1 MIVCR
6 IGTSI
11 YVGVYTD
18 GIVVLRMTNIL
29 ERYGGESMENSSLNH
44 TENHKTEEK
53 ETKRTPIKQRKKEN
67 EVLRFIREHI
77 RYFAAGALVVV
88 LVIVLAMCAKPKGS
102 DSDVVVNATESTQA
116 TEEAYQVDANENIN
130 ALITQYYTAYAAGDV
145 TTLSSI
151 ATPISANEQSYIG
164 LFSQYVDE
172 YQNIKCY
179 TKTGLDENSYLVSVS
194 MEIKFT
200 GVDTTAPGLDFFYVR
215 TNDDGSLYIDNL
227 YSQYNLANQE
237 NALDTSIQNLIGQ
250 FESESDVMALQSEVQ
265 TRYDEAL
272 AADENLTNM
281 IQTTIPAAIKDWV
294 SQMAAQ
300 AVTEQTEAA
309 EATEQPETE
318 QPQETEQQE
327 EIIQQTD
334 TLATKD
340 RVNVRAAADVES
352 EKLGTLDQGT
362 VVTRTA
368 IAGDWSVIDYNG
380 TAGYVKNEFLTYD
393 LPDTTADS
401 NSDSSADDSDST
413 NAASIAEGTVIML
426 QNTTNIRSGMSEDSS
441 KVGTAYA
448 GEKVTVVMS
457 YAEGWTKVK
466 WNGETGYIKTS
477 LLQ

>member
-1 MIVCR
+1 
-6 IGTSI
+6 
-11 YVGVYTD
+11 
-18 GIVVLRMTNIL
+18 
-29 ERYGGESMENSSLNH
+29 MENSSLNH

-300 AVTEQTEAA
+300 AATEQTEAA

-401 NSDSSADDSDST
+401 NSDSSADNSDST

>member
-1 MIVCR
+1 
-6 IGTSI
+6 
-11 YVGVYTD
+11 
-18 GIVVLRMTNIL
+18 
-29 ERYGGESMENSSLNH
+29 MENSSLNH

-130 ALITQYYTAYAAGDV
+130 TLITQYYTAYAAGDI

-179 TKTGLDENSYLVSVS
+179 TKTGLDANSYLVSVS

-215 TNDDGSLYIDNL
+215 TNDDGTLYIDNL

-237 NALDTSIQNLIGQ
+237 NALDTSVQSLIGQ
-250 FESESDVMALQSEVQ
+250 FESESDVVELQSEVQ

-272 AADENLTNM
+272 AADENLANM

-300 AVTEQTEAA
+300 AATEQTEAA

-401 NSDSSADDSDST
+401 NSDSSADNSDST

-426 QNTTNIRSGMSEDSS
+426 ENTTNIRSGMSEDSS

>member
-1 MIVCR
+1 
-6 IGTSI
+6 
-11 YVGVYTD
+11 
-18 GIVVLRMTNIL
+18 
-29 ERYGGESMENSSLNH
+29 MENSSLNH

-179 TKTGLDENSYLVSVS
+179 TNTGLDENSYLVSVS

-300 AVTEQTEAA
+300 AATEQTEAA

>member
-18 GIVVLRMTNIL
+18 GIVVLRMTNIW

>member
-1 MIVCR
+1 M
-6 IGTSI
+6 
-11 YVGVYTD
+11 
-18 GIVVLRMTNIL
+18 VVLIL
-29 ERYGGESMENSSLNH
+29 
-44 TENHKTEEK
+44 
-53 ETKRTPIKQRKKEN
+53 
-67 EVLRFIREHI
+67 
-77 RYFAAGALVVV
+77 
-88 LVIVLAMCAKPKGS
+88 VLAMCAKPKGS
-102 DSDVVVNATESTQA
+102 DSDVVVNANATESTQA

-179 TKTGLDENSYLVSVS
+179 TKTGLDANSYLVSVS

-215 TNDDGSLYIDNL
+215 TNDDGTLYIDNL

-237 NALDTSIQNLIGQ
+237 
-250 FESESDVMALQSEVQ
+250 FESESDVVELQSEVQ

-272 AADENLTNM
+272 AADENLANM

-294 SQMAAQ
+294 SQVAAQ
-300 AVTEQTEAA
+300 AATEQTEAT
-309 EATEQPETE
+309 EAAEQPETE

-327 EIIQQTD
+327 ETVQQTE

-340 RVNVRAAADVES
+340 RVNVRAAADTES

-368 IAGDWSVIDYNG
+368 VDGDWSAIDYNG
-380 TAGYVKNEFLTYD
+380 TTGYVKNEFLTYD
-393 LPDTTADS
+393 LPDTTAEN
-401 NSDSSADDSDST
+401 NSDSSSDNSDST
-413 NAASIAEGTVIML
+413 NSASIAEGTVIML
-426 QNTTNIRSGMSEDSS
+426 ENTTNIRSGMSEDSS

>member
-1 MIVCR
+1 
-6 IGTSI
+6 
-11 YVGVYTD
+11 
-18 GIVVLRMTNIL
+18 
-29 ERYGGESMENSSLNH
+29 MENSSLNH

-300 AVTEQTEAA
+300 AATEQTEAA

-401 NSDSSADDSDST
+401 NSDSSADNSDST

-466 WNGETGYIKTS
+466 WNGETGYIKQS

>member
-1 MIVCR
+1 
-6 IGTSI
+6 
-11 YVGVYTD
+11 
-18 GIVVLRMTNIL
+18 
-29 ERYGGESMENSSLNH
+29 MENSSLNH

-227 YSQYNLANQE
+227 YIQYNLANQE

-401 NSDSSADDSDST
+401 NSDSSADDSDSS

>member
-1 MIVCR
+1 
-6 IGTSI
+6 
-11 YVGVYTD
+11 
-18 GIVVLRMTNIL
+18 
-29 ERYGGESMENSSLNH
+29 MENSSLNH

-200 GVDTTAPGLDFFYVR
+200 GVATTAPGLDFFYVR

-300 AVTEQTEAA
+300 AATEQTEAA

-327 EIIQQTD
+327 ETVQQTE

-340 RVNVRAAADVES
+340 RVNVRAAADTES

-368 IAGDWSVIDYNG
+368 VDGDWSVIDYNG

-401 NSDSSADDSDST
+401 NSDSSADNSDST

>member
-18 GIVVLRMTNIL
+18 GIVVLRMTNIW

-53 ETKRTPIKQRKKEN
+53 ETKRTPI
-67 EVLRFIREHI
+67 EHI

-300 AVTEQTEAA
+300 AATEQTEAA

-413 NAASIAEGTVIML
+413 NVASIAEGTVIML

>member
-1 MIVCR
+1 
-6 IGTSI
+6 
-11 YVGVYTD
+11 
-18 GIVVLRMTNIL
+18 
-29 ERYGGESMENSSLNH
+29 MENSSLNH

-130 ALITQYYTAYAAGDV
+130 ALITQYHTAYAAGDV

-300 AVTEQTEAA
+300 AATEQTEAA

-413 NAASIAEGTVIML
+413 NVASIAEGTVIML

>member
-18 GIVVLRMTNIL
+18 GIVVLRMTNIW

-300 AVTEQTEAA
+300 AATEQTEAA

-413 NAASIAEGTVIML
+413 NVASIAEGTVIML

>member
-1 MIVCR
+1 VIVCR

-18 GIVVLRMTNIL
+18 GIVVLRMTNIW

-300 AVTEQTEAA
+300 AATEQTEAA

-413 NAASIAEGTVIML
+413 NVASIAEGTVIML

>member
-18 GIVVLRMTNIL
+18 GIVVLRMTNIW

-281 IQTTIPAAIKDWV
+281 IQTMIPAAIKDWV

-300 AVTEQTEAA
+300 AATEQTEAA

-413 NAASIAEGTVIML
+413 NVASIAEGTVIML

>member
-18 GIVVLRMTNIL
+18 GIVVLRMTNIW

-300 AVTEQTEAA
+300 AATEQTEAA

-413 NAASIAEGTVIML
+413 NVASIAEGTVIML
-426 QNTTNIRSGMSEDSS
+426 ENTTNIRSGMSEDSS

>member
-1 MIVCR
+1 
-6 IGTSI
+6 
-11 YVGVYTD
+11 
-18 GIVVLRMTNIL
+18 
-29 ERYGGESMENSSLNH
+29 MENSSLNH

-300 AVTEQTEAA
+300 AATEQTEAA

-368 IAGDWSVIDYNG
+368 IAGNWSVIDYNG

-401 NSDSSADDSDST
+401 NSDSSADNSDST

>member
-18 GIVVLRMTNIL
+18 GIVVLRMTNIW

-102 DSDVVVNATESTQA
+102 DSDVVVNATESTQV

>member
-1 MIVCR
+1 
-6 IGTSI
+6 
-11 YVGVYTD
+11 
-18 GIVVLRMTNIL
+18 
-29 ERYGGESMENSSLNH
+29 MENSSLNH

-88 LVIVLAMCAKPKGS
+88 LIIVLAMCAKPKGS

-300 AVTEQTEAA
+300 AATEQTEAA

-401 NSDSSADDSDST
+401 NSDSSADNSDST

>member
-1 MIVCR
+1 
-6 IGTSI
+6 
-11 YVGVYTD
+11 
-18 GIVVLRMTNIL
+18 
-29 ERYGGESMENSSLNH
+29 MENSSLNH

-130 ALITQYYTAYAAGDV
+130 TLITQYYTAYAAGDI

-179 TKTGLDENSYLVSVS
+179 TKTGLDANSYLVSVS

-300 AVTEQTEAA
+300 AATEQTEAA

-401 NSDSSADDSDST
+401 NSDSSADNSDST

>member
-1 MIVCR
+1 
-6 IGTSI
+6 
-11 YVGVYTD
+11 
-18 GIVVLRMTNIL
+18 
-29 ERYGGESMENSSLNH
+29 MENSSLNH

-53 ETKRTPIKQRKKEN
+53 ETKRTLIKQRKKEN

-300 AVTEQTEAA
+300 AATEQTEAA

-401 NSDSSADDSDST
+401 NSDSSADNSDST

>member
-1 MIVCR
+1 
-6 IGTSI
+6 
-11 YVGVYTD
+11 
-18 GIVVLRMTNIL
+18 
-29 ERYGGESMENSSLNH
+29 MENSSLNH

-179 TKTGLDENSYLVSVS
+179 TKTGLDANSYLVSVS

-215 TNDDGSLYIDNL
+215 TNDDGTLYIDNL

-300 AVTEQTEAA
+300 AATEQTEAA

-413 NAASIAEGTVIML
+413 NVASIAEGTVIML

>member
-1 MIVCR
+1 
-6 IGTSI
+6 
-11 YVGVYTD
+11 
-18 GIVVLRMTNIL
+18 
-29 ERYGGESMENSSLNH
+29 MENSSLNH

-300 AVTEQTEAA
+300 AATEQTEAA

-401 NSDSSADDSDST
+401 NSDSSADNSDSA

>member
-18 GIVVLRMTNIL
+18 GIVVLRMTNIW
-29 ERYGGESMENSSLNH
+29 ERYGGESMKNSSLNH

-300 AVTEQTEAA
+300 AATEQTEAA

-401 NSDSSADDSDST
+401 NSDSSADNSDST

>member
-1 MIVCR
+1 
-6 IGTSI
+6 
-11 YVGVYTD
+11 
-18 GIVVLRMTNIL
+18 
-29 ERYGGESMENSSLNH
+29 MENSSLNH

-300 AVTEQTEAA
+300 AATEQTEAA

-393 LPDTTADS
+393 LPDTTAEN
-401 NSDSSADDSDST
+401 NSDSSADNSDST

>member
-18 GIVVLRMTNIL
+18 GIVVLRMTNIW

-300 AVTEQTEAA
+300 AATEQTEAA
-309 EATEQPETE
+309 EATEQPG
-318 QPQETEQQE
+318 
-327 EIIQQTD
+327 D
-334 TLATKD
+334 
-340 RVNVRAAADVES
+340 RAAAGD
-352 EKLGTLDQGT
+352 
-362 VVTRTA
+362 RTA
-368 IAGDWSVIDYNG
+368 GRNH
-380 TAGYVKNEFLTYD
+380 
-393 LPDTTADS
+393 TAD
-401 NSDSSADDSDST
+401 
-413 NAASIAEGTVIML
+413 
-426 QNTTNIRSGMSEDSS
+426 R
-441 KVGTAYA
+441 YA
-448 GEKVTVVMS
+448 GN
-457 YAEGWTKVK
+457 EGPCECPR
-466 WNGETGYIKTS
+466 GSRCGI
-477 LLQ
+477 

>member
-1 MIVCR
+1 
-6 IGTSI
+6 
-11 YVGVYTD
+11 
-18 GIVVLRMTNIL
+18 
-29 ERYGGESMENSSLNH
+29 MENSSLNH

-130 ALITQYYTAYAAGDV
+130 TLITQYYTAYAAGDI

-179 TKTGLDENSYLVSVS
+179 TKTGLDANSYLVSVS

-215 TNDDGSLYIDNL
+215 TNDDGTLYIDNL

-237 NALDTSIQNLIGQ
+237 NALDTSVQSLIGQ
-250 FESESDVMALQSEVQ
+250 FESESDVVELQSEVQ

-272 AADENLTNM
+272 AADENLANM

-300 AVTEQTEAA
+300 A
-309 EATEQPETE
+309 ATG
-318 QPQETEQQE
+318 
-327 EIIQQTD
+327 
-334 TLATKD
+334 
-340 RVNVRAAADVES
+340 AD
-352 EKLGTLDQGT
+352 
-362 VVTRTA
+362 
-368 IAGDWSVIDYNG
+368 
-380 TAGYVKNEFLTYD
+380 
-393 LPDTTADS
+393 
-401 NSDSSADDSDST
+401 
-413 NAASIAEGTVIML
+413 
-426 QNTTNIRSGMSEDSS
+426 RSGQKQRSS
-441 KVGTAYA
+441 RRPSSRRRQNSRKKSYSRPIRWQRR
-448 GEKVTVVMS
+448 TV
-457 YAEGWTKVK
+457 
-466 WNGETGYIKTS
+466 
-477 LLQ
+477 

>member
-18 GIVVLRMTNIL
+18 GIVVLRMTNIW

-300 AVTEQTEAA
+300 AATEQTEAA

-401 NSDSSADDSDST
+401 NSDSSVDDSDST
-413 NAASIAEGTVIML
+413 NVASIAEGTVIML

>member
-1 MIVCR
+1 M
-6 IGTSI
+6 
-11 YVGVYTD
+11 
-18 GIVVLRMTNIL
+18 VVLIL
-29 ERYGGESMENSSLNH
+29 
-44 TENHKTEEK
+44 
-53 ETKRTPIKQRKKEN
+53 
-67 EVLRFIREHI
+67 
-77 RYFAAGALVVV
+77 
-88 LVIVLAMCAKPKGS
+88 VLAMCAKPKGS
-102 DSDVVVNATESTQA
+102 DSDVVVNANATESTQA
-116 TEEAYQVDANENIN
+116 TEEAYQVDAYENIN
-130 ALITQYYTAYAAGDV
+130 TLITQYYTAYAAGDI

-179 TKTGLDENSYLVSVS
+179 TKTGLDVNSYLVSVS

-215 TNDDGSLYIDNL
+215 TNDDGTLYIDNL

-237 NALDTSIQNLIGQ
+237 NALDTSVQSLIGQ
-250 FESESDVMALQSEVQ
+250 FESESDVVELQSEVQ

-272 AADENLTNM
+272 TADENLANM

-294 SQMAAQ
+294 SQVAAQ
-300 AVTEQTEAA
+300 AATEQTEAT
-309 EATEQPETE
+309 EAAEQPETE

-327 EIIQQTD
+327 ETVQQTE

-340 RVNVRAAADVES
+340 RVNVRAAADTES

-368 IAGDWSVIDYNG
+368 VDGDWSVIDYNG
-380 TAGYVKNEFLTYD
+380 TTGYVKNEFLTYD
-393 LPDTTADS
+393 LPDTTADN
-401 NSDSSADDSDST
+401 NSDSSSDNSDST
-413 NAASIAEGTVIML
+413 NSASIAEGTVIML
-426 QNTTNIRSGMSEDSS
+426 ENTTNIRSGMSEDSS

>member
-1 MIVCR
+1 
-6 IGTSI
+6 
-11 YVGVYTD
+11 
-18 GIVVLRMTNIL
+18 
-29 ERYGGESMENSSLNH
+29 MENSSLNH

-300 AVTEQTEAA
+300 AATEQTEAA

-362 VVTRTA
+362 VVTSTA

-401 NSDSSADDSDST
+401 NSDSSADNSDST

>member
-1 MIVCR
+1 
-6 IGTSI
+6 
-11 YVGVYTD
+11 
-18 GIVVLRMTNIL
+18 
-29 ERYGGESMENSSLNH
+29 MENSSLNH

-300 AVTEQTEAA
+300 AATEQTEAA

-413 NAASIAEGTVIML
+413 NVASIAEGTVIML

>member
-1 MIVCR
+1 
-6 IGTSI
+6 
-11 YVGVYTD
+11 
-18 GIVVLRMTNIL
+18 
-29 ERYGGESMENSSLNH
+29 MENSSLNN

-300 AVTEQTEAA
+300 AATEQTEAA

-401 NSDSSADDSDST
+401 NSDSSADNSDST

>member
-1 MIVCR
+1 
-6 IGTSI
+6 
-11 YVGVYTD
+11 
-18 GIVVLRMTNIL
+18 
-29 ERYGGESMENSSLNH
+29 MENSSLNH

-300 AVTEQTEAA
+300 AATEQTEAA

-401 NSDSSADDSDST
+401 NSDSSADNSDST

-466 WNGETGYIKTS
+466 WNGETGYITTT

>member
-1 MIVCR
+1 
-6 IGTSI
+6 
-11 YVGVYTD
+11 
-18 GIVVLRMTNIL
+18 
-29 ERYGGESMENSSLNH
+29 MENSSLNH

-130 ALITQYYTAYAAGDV
+130 TLITQYYTAYAAGDI

-179 TKTGLDENSYLVSVS
+179 TKTGLDANSYLVSVS

-215 TNDDGSLYIDNL
+215 TNDDGTLYIDNL

-237 NALDTSIQNLIGQ
+237 NALDTSVQSLIGQ
-250 FESESDVMALQSEVQ
+250 FESESDVVELQSEVQ

-272 AADENLTNM
+272 AADENLANM

-300 AVTEQTEAA
+300 AATEQTEAA

-352 EKLGTLDQGT
+352 EKLGTVDQGT

-401 NSDSSADDSDST
+401 NSDSSADNSDST

>member
-1 MIVCR
+1 
-6 IGTSI
+6 
-11 YVGVYTD
+11 
-18 GIVVLRMTNIL
+18 
-29 ERYGGESMENSSLNH
+29 MENSSLNH

-88 LVIVLAMCAKPKGS
+88 LILVLAMCAKPKGS

-300 AVTEQTEAA
+300 AATEQTEAA

-401 NSDSSADDSDST
+401 NSDSSADNSDST

-426 QNTTNIRSGMSEDSS
+426 ENTTNIRSGMSEDSS

>member
-18 GIVVLRMTNIL
+18 GIVVLRMTNIW

-77 RYFAAGALVVV
+77 RYFAAGALVAV